1 MKLLVTV
8 SGKDM
13 TSFMD
18 QWVFRTGVPR
28 LLASYTFV
36 RKKNFVELKIQQEV
50 LPRCTKFVVRGG
62 VGMMVGVV
70 GSVGRVWQSYYRNQN
85 EIFHEPEAK

>member
-13 TSFMD
+13 SSFMD

-50 LPRCTKFVVRGG
+50 PSRCSKFVVRDEE
-62 VGMMVGVV
+62 VNVGVV
-70 GSVGRVWQSYYRNQN
+70 ISEGRLWVWLKLVG
-85 EIFHEPEAK
+85 H

>member
-13 TSFMD
+13 NSFMD
-18 QWVFRTGVPR
+18 QWVFKTGVPR
-28 LLASYTFV
+28 LLVTYNFI

-50 LPRCTKFVVRGG
+50 PARCSKFVVRLLKK
-62 VGMMVGVV
+62 V
-70 GSVGRVWQSYYRNQN
+70 
-85 EIFHEPEAK
+85 HC

>member
-13 TSFMD
+13 SSFME

-28 LLASYTFV
+28 LLASYSFV
-36 RKKNFVELKIQQEV
+36 RKKSFVELKIQQEV
-50 LPRCTKFVVRGG
+50 PARCTKFVV
-62 VGMMVGVV
+62 
-70 GSVGRVWQSYYRNQN
+70 SGR
-85 EIFHEPEAK
+85 H

>member
-50 LPRCTKFVVRGG
+50 LPRCSKFVVSEGGRGRNYG
-62 VGMMVGVV
+62 GCGQVC
-70 GSVGRVWQSYYRNQN
+70 GRVWQSY
-85 EIFHEPEAK
+85 